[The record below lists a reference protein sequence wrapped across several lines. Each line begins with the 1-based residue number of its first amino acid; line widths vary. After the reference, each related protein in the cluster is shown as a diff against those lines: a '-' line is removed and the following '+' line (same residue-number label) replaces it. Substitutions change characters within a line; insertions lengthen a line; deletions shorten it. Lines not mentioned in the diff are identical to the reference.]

1 MLENLPL
8 NLLLIL
14 GGYLLG
20 SVACA
25 VLVCRLMGMPDPRVG
40 GSGNP
45 GATNVLRLHGR
56 AAAVLTLSGD
66 VMKGL
71 VPVLAARALDA
82 ADAVIALTGMA
93 AFAGH
98 LYPLYFGFR
107 GGKGVATLVG
117 VLTGVHWL
125 LGAAFIGTWLVVA
138 ALTRYSS
145 LAALTAATLA
155 PAYAWLLLPQRI
167 HVPAIALLAVA
178 LFWRHRGNIRN
189 LVAGTE
195 ARIHLGSPPAR

>member
-1 MLENLPL
+1 MLQ

-25 VLVCRLMGMPDPRVG
+25 VLVCRLMGMPDPRVA

-56 AAAVLTLSGD
+56 VAAVLTLAGD
-66 VMKGL
+66 MLKGL
-71 VPVLAARALDA
+71 VPVLAARAFDA
-82 ADAVIALTGMA
+82 SGAVVALTGMA

-98 LYPLYFGFR
+98 LFPLYFGFR
-107 GGKGVATLVG
+107 GGKGVATLAG

-125 LGAAFIGTWLVVA
+125 LGAAFIGTWLAVA

-145 LAALTAATLA
+145 LAALTAAALA
-155 PAYAWLLLPQRI
+155 PAFAWWLLPERI
-167 HVPAIALLAVA
+167 QVLAITLLAAA

-195 ARIHLGSPPAR
+195 ARIHLGSRPAQ